1 MFASGKAADTGLP
14 PILLGG
20 ENDINLDNETYTF
33 SLDTTNSDNIG
44 LNDLVIITIHASSLY
59 YPTITN
65 SDYTT
70 LAEQN
75 TSSATIDDGAF
86 GIYYAVFNNSLDI
99 TLQTGGK
106 CLVHYY
112 WFKNVDTSSPI
123 DVTSTLNYIDS
134 TSVSNP
140 YTVDSSSLTT
150 ATDNA
155 VVINGVSV
163 QARGSNSDSLSTPS
177 NMITVGD
184 ATTGIWSRFS
194 QSYVNLSKVAYATV
208 DSAGSFD
215 PSSFG
220 SWEGISTWNYD
231 IVDYTLALKPAN
243 PQQTTTEVTAFNG
256 GESVYVSH
264 SDWAGSTTYDITIDD
279 TTTFSNGKGIG
290 LGDIVIVGITK
301 NGSPYPNVTTSD
313 FTLLYEPA
321 SGSGYTFP
329 KIYYAI
335 YNGTDL
341 TISATKTFS
350 VTQIPFVYHYYSI
363 RYPDTSSPIDVS
375 IDVDEINSSS
385 AVDHPSLTTVTDNA
399 IVINGLFGFGVSGS
413 SIVSDLSTP
422 SNMSEAAPEAYGL
435 TWDGSGTQHT
445 SYTTAAQTQKS
456 TAGSFDPASWGTT
469 DSTVFSYTLAI
480 KPA

>member
-20 ENDINLDNETYTF
+20 ENSINLDNETYTF

-44 LNDLVIITIHASSLY
+44 LNDLVVITIHASSLY

-75 TSSATIDDGAF
+75 TSSANIGDGAF

-99 TLQTGGK
+99 TLGTGGK

-184 ATTGIWSRFS
+184 ATTGIWDYFS

-256 GESVYVSH
+256 GQSVHVAH
-264 SDWAGSTTYDITIDD
+264 TDWPSSGYSTQYDITINAN
-279 TTTFSNGKGIG
+279 TTFSNGKTIG
-290 LGDIVIVGITK
+290 LGDIVVIGLVRT
-301 NGSPYPNVTTSD
+301 NNSLYTVSTSD
-313 FTLLYEPA
+313 FTNLYTEINP
-321 SGSGYTFP
+321 SNFP
-329 KIYYAI
+329 YYVYYAI
-335 YNGTDL
+335 YTGSD
-341 TISATKTFS
+341 
-350 VTQIPFVYHYYSI
+350 
-363 RYPDTSSPIDVS
+363 RSS
-375 IDVDEINSSS
+375 
-385 AVDHPSLTTVTDNA
+385 
-399 IVINGLFGFGVSGS
+399 
-413 SIVSDLSTP
+413 
-422 SNMSEAAPEAYGL
+422 
-435 TWDGSGTQHT
+435 
-445 SYTTAAQTQKS
+445 
-456 TAGSFDPASWGTT
+456 
-469 DSTVFSYTLAI
+469 
-480 KPA
+480 